1 MIRMSRLADYGVV
14 LMTQLAARPEV
25 LTTAPELSLS
35 SGLPVPTVSKI
46 LKALAQDGLL
56 ESQRGNKGGYAL
68 VRRAE
73 EVSVAEIIGALEGP
87 IALTECVGAE
97 EGACDFEALCP
108 TRTNWQKINDVV
120 IGALESISLAEMRAP
135 NMAFVAAPAAPAG
148 REEGTSGWL

>member
-14 LMTQLAARPEV
+14 LMSQLAARPQV

-46 LKALAQDGLL
+46 LKALVQEGLL
-56 ESQRGNKGGYAL
+56 ESHRGNKGGYAL

-73 EVSVAEIIGALEGP
+73 EVSVAEIIRALEGP

-135 NMAFVAAPAAPAG
+135 NMAFVAAPAG

>member
-46 LKALAQDGLL
+46 LKALVQDGVL
-56 ESQRGNKGGYAL
+56 ESHRGNKGGYAL

-73 EVSVAEIIGALEGP
+73 EVSVAEIIRALEGP

-108 TRTNWQKINDVV
+108 TRTNWQKINDA
-120 IGALESISLAEMRAP
+120 IHRALDEVSLADMMGP
-135 NMAFVAAPAAPAG
+135 MAAFIPSFERRTQQT
-148 REEGTSGWL
+148 REL

>member
-25 LTTAPELSLS
+25 LTTAPELSLL

-46 LKALAQDGLL
+46 LKALAQDGLI
-56 ESQRGNKGGYAL
+56 ESHRGNKGGYAL

-87 IALTECVGAE
+87 IALTECVGAV
-97 EGACDFEALCP
+97 EGSCDFETKCP
-108 TRTNWQKINDVV
+108 TRTNWGKINAVV
-120 IGALESISLAEMRAP
+120 IGALEGISLAEMQTP
-135 NMAFVAAPAAPAG
+135 NLAFVAAPAPATVA
-148 REEGTSGWL
+148 E